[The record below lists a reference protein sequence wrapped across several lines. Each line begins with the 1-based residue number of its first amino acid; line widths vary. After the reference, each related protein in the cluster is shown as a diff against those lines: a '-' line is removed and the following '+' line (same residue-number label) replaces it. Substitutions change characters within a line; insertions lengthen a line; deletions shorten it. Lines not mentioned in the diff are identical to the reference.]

1 MQKKNL
7 VKDAVKIAPPTK
19 LIKSMKHYYIAAP
32 KGDWVRIISGLVQ
45 TLMFPRALVY
55 CDEGASQARSFLD
68 EMERRNLAV
77 SANLPG
83 AADQKSCRQA
93 VQDFGSS
100 KSQFFFTHSDPSVC
114 EMGLG
119 KVSCVFHMDVPAESS
134 SAYGIRLLPV
144 DEKIAKDSASIMF
157 IEPQDKKTVTDI
169 EKLFDV
175 QFMEM
180 PFDFL
185 PEAAAPKRP
194 SPPPLSTRS
203 TQPRHRLPTP

>member
-1 MQKKNL
+1 
-7 VKDAVKIAPPTK
+7 
-19 LIKSMKHYYIAAP
+19 
-32 KGDWVRIISGLVQ
+32 
-45 TLMFPRALVY
+45 VY

-68 EMERRNLAV
+68 AMKEHDLSV

-93 VQDFGSS
+93 VQDFVGN
-100 KSQFFFTHSDPSVC
+100 KNQFFFTHSEPSVC

-119 KVSCVFHMDVPAESS
+119 KVSCVFHMDVPTESS
-134 SAYGIRLLPV
+134 SAYGIRLLPL
-144 DEKIAKDSASIMF
+144 DEKIAKDSVSVLF
-157 IEPQDKKTVTDI
+157 VEPQDNKTVANI

-185 PEAAAPKRP
+185 PESAPKRP
-194 SPPPLSTRS
+194 SLPSLSTRS
-203 TQPRHRLPTP
+203 SQPTHRLPTL

>member
-32 KGDWVRIISGLVQ
+32 KSEWVRILSGLVQ

-55 CDEGASQARSFLD
+55 CDEGAPQARGFLD
-68 EMERRNLAV
+68 QMEQRNLSV

-83 AADQKSCRQA
+83 ASCRQA
-93 VQDFGSS
+93 VQDFASS
-100 KSQFFFTHSDPSVC
+100 KSQFFLTHSEPSLC

-119 KVSCVFHMDVPAESS
+119 KVSCVFHMDVPTESS

-144 DEKIAKDSASIMF
+144 DEKIAKDSASILF
-157 IEPQDKKTVTDI
+157 VEPQDKKTVTEI

-175 QFMEM
+175 HFMEM

-185 PEAAAPKRP
+185 PEATAPKKP

-203 TQPRHRLPTP
+203 SAPRRRVPTP